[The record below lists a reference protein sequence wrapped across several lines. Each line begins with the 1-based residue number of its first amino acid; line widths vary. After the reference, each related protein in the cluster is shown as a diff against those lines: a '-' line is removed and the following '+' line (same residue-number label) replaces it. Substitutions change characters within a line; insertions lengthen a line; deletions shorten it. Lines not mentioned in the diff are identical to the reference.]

1 MGQFPSNDY
10 TVGTH
15 SVFQLVIVN
24 KLCLFEMAELWFQ
37 DKFSTL
43 QIDDN
48 RLNGLSEIHEKLQA
62 LNTEEIV
69 RVLNNVE
76 LELVLA
82 CIDSTRTSR

>member
-1 MGQFPSNDY
+1 
-10 TVGTH
+10 
-15 SVFQLVIVN
+15 
-24 KLCLFEMAELWFQ
+24 MAELWFQ